1 MNSVCV
7 WQYNRYPG
15 YATNCVTTEEEEE
28 GVTDEG
34 LPTALGDSAD
44 EPRMVCS
51 AAHLGDVQQLSS
63 SAHLS
68 RPNNPSHYPSWTNW
82 KEPLSPSDAT
92 FDSDVLMPLFAALG
106 ELSSLDRLS
115 RLQVRTSG

>member
-15 YATNCVTTEEEEE
+15 YATNCVTTEEEED
-28 GVTDEG
+28 VTDEG

-51 AAHLGDVQQLSS
+51 ATHLGDVQQLRVSS
-63 SAHLS
+63 SAHLLKQ
-68 RPNNPSHYPSWTNW
+68 N
-82 KEPLSPSDAT
+82 DA
-92 FDSDVLMPLFAALG
+92 FIKPPY
-106 ELSSLDRLS
+106 
-115 RLQVRTSG
+115 